1 MPLRTNNMLTTN
13 LPAAPLATFTH
24 HDGTLVVV
32 EVLPDE
38 AGGSKRLCEIG
49 VCHGKQIR
57 IVRSGDPAIVAI
69 GDARF
74 ALAAELQARVF
85 VSPIE

>member
-1 MPLRTNNMLTTN
+1 MNTLTTN

-24 HDGTLVVV
+24 HDGALVVV
-32 EVLPDE
+32 EVVPDE
-38 AGGSKRLCEIG
+38 EGGSKRLCEIG
-49 VCHGKQIR
+49 VCKGKQIR
-57 IVRSGDPAIVAI
+57 IVRGGDPAIVAL

-85 VSPIE
+85 VCPVE